1 MKNKTKTL
9 AVLFAIFIS
18 NSTYSQVIVTNPFSG
33 IFTWGT
39 NGNVT
44 NFPYN
49 GSIIPDVSISSF
61 TKVNTVSSSSSGNF
75 RASSWSTNAIPD
87 LNKYF
92 EFSIAAATGTTIN
105 MGNITFGIGRSSTGP
120 LKWEWRTSLDN
131 YAVAVTNFVTVNT
144 NLTITNGTI
153 SVPDLNGSWLNNIIS
168 FTNMVGIENITFRFY
183 GFGSKTNSGT
193 GGFQGSLAFDGES
206 IPVIPE
212 PSTMSLLLICGIAA
226 LGYRMRSKIRS

>member
-1 MKNKTKTL
+1 MKNKTKIL
-9 AVLFAIFIS
+9 AVLFAMFIS
-18 NSTYSQVIVTNPFSG
+18 NSTYSQVIVTNPVSG

-49 GSIIPDVSISSF
+49 GSIITDVSVSSF
-61 TKVNTVSSSSSGNF
+61 TKVNIVSSSSAGNF

-131 YAVAVTNFVTVNT
+131 YATTVTNFVAVNT
-144 NLTITNGTI
+144 NLTITDGII
-153 SVPDLNGSWLNNIIS
+153 SVPDSNASWLNNIIS
-168 FTNMVGIENITFRFY
+168 FSNAIGVENISFRFY
-183 GFGSKTNSGT
+183 GFGAKTNTGT
-193 GGFQGSLAFDGES
+193 GGFQGNLAFDGES
-206 IPVIPE
+206 ISVIPE
-212 PSTMSLLLICGIAA
+212 PSTVSLLLLCGIAI
-226 LGYRMRSKIRS
+226 LGYRLRSNIRS